1 MELNALKLKDLRN
14 EEHSQFHLD
23 FKGLVNQFTVNT
35 LGIETLYPAYQT
47 AFDLEVTALN
57 VVQASAVTS
66 DLFVADSERDNT
78 ASGLTG
84 TIKSALNHFDPEVR
98 SAANRLMLLLDTY
111 GNLAI
116 KPYDQ
121 ETASITK
128 LVSELEGSYAA
139 DVATLG
145 VGGWVAELKAR
156 NNAFDSLKNQ
166 RYSENSSKPQQNLK
180 MARQETDTTYR
191 AVVKRINALIEVN
204 GDTAYAGFVNALNQ
218 RIEHYQLVLAQ
229 RQGRNA
235 KDKDKEGDSNSGG
248 EDAPKK

>member
-14 EEHSQFHLD
+14 EEHSQFNLD
-23 FKGLVNQFTVNT
+23 FTMLVTQYTPAA
-35 LGIETLYPAYQT
+35 LGIELKYPAYQA
-47 AFDLEVTALN
+47 AFAMETQALN
-57 VVQASAVTS
+57 VVQGSVIT
-66 DLFVADSERDNT
+66 DELFVADSERDNT

-84 TIKSALNHFDPEVR
+84 TIKSALNHFNPEVR
-98 SAANRLMLLLDTY
+98 AAASRLKLLLDTY
-111 GNLAI
+111 GNLAT

-121 ETASITK
+121 ETAAITK

-156 NNAFDSLKNQ
+156 NNAFDSLKNI
-166 RYSENSSKPQQNLK
+166 RYDENGAKPQQNLK
-180 MARQETDTTYR
+180 LARQETDLAYR
-191 AVVKRINALIEVN
+191 AIVKRINALIEVN
-204 GDTAYAGFVNALNQ
+204 GDTVYSGFVTAVNQ
-218 RIEHYQLVLAQ
+218 RVEHYQLVLAQ

-235 KDKDKEGDSNSGG
+235 KAKEDEGTGEG